1 MTAQPDSQSPAAD
14 LSAPAGHF
22 VGPGGVVLLVVD
34 PNAATAARVAEAL
47 DGYDVR
53 LITARDRDEAMAAAE
68 GEDLGLVLCAA
79 SLPKGSGYELAR
91 SVRERW
97 PAASVL
103 LMTGGFEVYNRGRAE
118 EAGVNGHLT
127 KPFSPAA
134 LKSAVEEAMG
144 PLPLAVPAPPAP
156 APAPVA
162 PPPPTLSPAPIP
174 APPRV
179 ELLDP
184 SPPSPPVSAERV
196 ATYLPR
202 DHARLPRVAVDP
214 DVVGPAME
222 RAILEVLPEVVE
234 AVLRSAV
241 GSSVAFRDLVAAAV
255 SDAVRAQLPEIAA
268 TIVRERL
275 EAYEAQADAVKG

>member
-1 MTAQPDSQSPAAD
+1 MTAQPDSQRPAAEPIG
-14 LSAPAGHF
+14 LAGSI
-22 VGPGGVVLLVVD
+22 VGQGGVVILVVD

-47 DGYDVR
+47 EGFDVR
-53 LITARDRDEAMAAAE
+53 LITARDRDEAIAAAE

-103 LMTGGFEVYNRGRAE
+103 LMTGGFEVYNRLRAE
-118 EAGVNGHLT
+118 EAGVNGHLA
-127 KPFSPAA
+127 KPFSAAA
-134 LKSAVEEAMG
+134 LKSAVEEAVG

-162 PPPPTLSPAPIP
+162 PPPPALSPPP
-174 APPRV
+174 APAPVRV

-234 AVLRSAV
+234 AVLRNAV
-241 GSSVAFRDLVAAAV
+241 GSSHAFRDLVSAAV

-268 TIVRERL
+268 ALVRERL
-275 EAYEAQADAVKG
+275 EAYEAQAEAVKG